1 MQTHPSSD
9 AQRDADAERPVVT
22 ACESCPGRTV
32 LIESD
37 NADGWIASEL
47 VVSARE
53 YR

>member
-1 MQTHPSSD
+1 MQTTEQAEPD
-9 AQRDADAERPVVT
+9 ERPIVT
-22 ACESCPGRTV
+22 ACESRPGRTV

-47 VVSARE
+47 VVDTDA